1 MERLRKVIA
10 SLGVV
15 AILSTLMVTSVA
27 NADWWD
33 TYVDELVTAGVLDSA
48 DDYRAGDKL
57 TRAELVEFAVDAFSL
72 EGTTEIDFSDV
83 SASASYYG
91 DLQTAVANGV
101 VKGYDD
107 GTFGPEKAVLRSE
120 LVKILVEAG
129 GLPECEMDNP
139 FNDIPSGIWYK
150 EYALTAYCNSVIDG
164 YSDGSFG
171 GAKDTARSEAA
182 KMVSVSMT
190 PVVREGT
197 EPEEVEEVE
206 STDLEGGAGS
216 ITVTAK
222 STYNNEEVGEGD
234 EEVKVMAFEVE
245 ADDSSDVEV
254 TSVKA
259 EFELTTGTGSDK
271 LDQYVETVYVL
282 FDGEVVGEADADA
295 FSENSDVYTKFI
307 TLDDSIIRMG
317 EESTFAIAVTSV
329 GNLDSGDI
337 ADDDWTVDVLNV
349 RFVDAE
355 GVVTTETTTGLDKT
369 FNFEDFATANNVELE
384 ADLTDDNPE
393 EGVVIGDDSDE
404 TEVLLLSYTFTPD
417 GTDVNIEE
425 LEFTITAGTAFMDI
439 AAQDIILK
447 WGDEETSESITVD
460 DAVTEDVLFE
470 DLDID
475 IDEDEEVV
483 FEVWATTNELDGAAP
498 AVDAMAPGETL
509 NAALI
514 VASTVATDGADEDLE
529 AADLTGSA
537 DGEDQHLFTVA
548 PEVTYVSSSIE
559 AVDNGDSPASAA
571 TVTLVVDI
579 TALGG
584 TVYLNGDDEYSGV
597 EALYTAAEDADVVLD
612 LVDSATIKAAVAAEA
627 LNYLTDP
634 QTVAVAAAA
643 AAVADGVDLSD
654 VTDAM
659 DVVADL
665 QTLYES
671 LIIEAV
677 GADTLGDYEFATS
690 GNYTKFNSGDE
701 NEYYKVTENKTMRVT
716 ITATI
721 SHSVVE
727 AVLAGLEISE
737 IKFGTTVTTDVL
749 RSEESMDWSDLT
761 DSLKTPKTT
770 LVGE

>member
-1 MERLRKVIA
+1 
-10 SLGVV
+10 
-15 AILSTLMVTSVA
+15 
-27 NADWWD
+27 
-33 TYVDELVTAGVLDSA
+33 
-48 DDYRAGDKL
+48 
-57 TRAELVEFAVDAFSL
+57 
-72 EGTTEIDFSDV
+72 
-83 SASASYYG
+83 
-91 DLQTAVANGV
+91 
-101 VKGYDD
+101 
-107 GTFGPEKAVLRSE
+107 
-120 LVKILVEAG
+120 
-129 GLPECEMDNP
+129 
-139 FNDIPSGIWYK
+139 
-150 EYALTAYCNSVIDG
+150 
-164 YSDGSFG
+164 
-171 GAKDTARSEAA
+171 
-182 KMVSVSMT
+182 
-190 PVVREGT
+190 
-197 EPEEVEEVE
+197 
-206 STDLEGGAGS
+206 
-216 ITVTAK
+216 
-222 STYNNEEVGEGD
+222 
-234 EEVKVMAFEVE
+234 
-245 ADDSSDVEV
+245 
-254 TSVKA
+254 
-259 EFELTTGTGSDK
+259 
-271 LDQYVETVYVL
+271 
-282 FDGEVVGEADADA
+282 
-295 FSENSDVYTKFI
+295 
-307 TLDDSIIRMG
+307 
-317 EESTFAIAVTSV
+317 V

-393 EGVVIGDDSDE
+393 EGVIIGDDGDE
-404 TEVLLLSYTFTPD
+404 TEVLLLSYTLTPD
-417 GTDVNIEE
+417 GTTANVEEFNFTLTTDTADTDVV
-425 LEFTITAGTAFMDI
+425 
-439 AAQDIILK
+439 AQDVILR
-447 WGDEETSESITVD
+447 WGEEEQSESVP
-460 DAVTEDVLFE
+460 DAGAPTDEILFE

-475 IDEDEEVV
+475 IDEDEEML
-483 FEVWATTNELDGAAP
+483 FELYATVNEIDGAAV
-498 AVDAMAPGETL
+498 AEGETIML
-509 NAALI
+509 ELI
-514 VASTVATDGADEDLE
+514 VDDTVATDGADEDFE

-537 DGEDQHLFTVA
+537 DGEEQHLFTVA